1 MNIAV
6 IPARGGSKRI
16 PRKNIKE
23 FNGKPAISYAI
34 KAALESQVFSEV
46 IVSTDDE
53 EIAEY
58 SRSQGAKIPWLRS
71 EQLSNDFATTLQVMQ
86 DAVLNLE
93 SDNLDNVCCIYPVTP
108 LLRPKYIS
116 EGLRVLNNGNWTY
129 VFSAIKNDSNPQRFF
144 TLNSSNSV
152 SMLFPEFELTRT
164 QDLQQT
170 FYDAGQF
177 YWGKKSAWL
186 DKRPI
191 FDSLS
196 TIIEMSKE
204 DAIDIDTFSHWKLAE
219 DLYSARSDSEV
230 VFGIGGDE

>member
-71 EQLSNDFATTLQVMQ
+71 EQLSNDFATTSQVMQ

-93 SDNLDNVCCIYPVTP
+93 SDNFDNVCCIYPVTP

-116 EGLRVLNNGNWTY
+116 EGLRVLNDGNWDY

-204 DAIDIDTFSHWKLAE
+204 DAVDIDTFSHWKLAE

>member
-34 KAALESQVFSEV
+34 KAAIESKVFSEV
-46 IVSTDDE
+46 IVSTDDK

-58 SRSQGAKIPWLRS
+58 SISQGANIPWLRS
-71 EQLSNDFATTLQVMQ
+71 EELSNDLATTLQVMQ
-86 DAVLNLE
+86 DAVLKLD

-116 EGLRVLNNGNWTY
+116 EGLRVLNSGDWNY

-152 SMLFPEFELTRT
+152 SMLLPEFELTRT
-164 QDLQQT
+164 QDLLQT

-186 DKRPI
+186 EKRPI

-204 DAIDIDTFSHWKLAE
+204 DAVDIDTFSHWKLAE
-219 DLYSARSDSEV
+219 DLYSARRGS
-230 VFGIGGDE
+230 

>member
-34 KAALESQVFSEV
+34 KAAFESQVFSEV

-71 EQLSNDFATTLQVMQ
+71 EELSNDFATTSQVMQ
-86 DAVLNLE
+86 DAVLKLDSEDLE
-93 SDNLDNVCCIYPVTP
+93 NVCCIYPVTP

-116 EGLRVLNNGNWTY
+116 EGLRVLKNLDWSY
-129 VFSAIKNDSNPQRFF
+129 VFSAVKNDSNPQRFF

-152 SMLFPEFELTRT
+152 SMLLPEFALTRT

-196 TIIEMSKE
+196 TIVEMSRE

-219 DLYSARSDSEV
+219 DLYSARIGSEV

>member
-71 EQLSNDFATTLQVMQ
+71 EQLSNDFATTSQVMQ

-116 EGLRVLNNGNWTY
+116 EGLRVLNDGNWDY
-129 VFSAIKNDSNPQRFF
+129 VFSAIKSDSNPQRFF

>member
-16 PRKNIKE
+16 PRKNLKE
-23 FNGKPAISYAI
+23 FNGKPVIFYSI
-34 KAALESQVFSEV
+34 KAEFERKVFSEV

-71 EQLSNDFATTLQVMQ
+71 KELSNDFATTSQVMQ
-86 DAVLNLE
+86 DAVMKLDSENLE
-93 SDNLDNVCCIYPVTP
+93 NVCCIYPVTA

-116 EGLRVLNNGNWTY
+116 EGLSVLNNGDWNY
-129 VFSAIKNDSNPQRFF
+129 VFSAVKNDSNPQRFF
-144 TLNSSNSV
+144 TLNPTNSV
-152 SMLFPEFELTRT
+152 SMLLPDFELTRT
-164 QDLQQT
+164 QDLEQT
-170 FYDAGQF
+170 FHDAGQF

-191 FDSLS
+191 LDSPS
-196 TIIEMSKE
+196 TIIELSKDE
-204 DAIDIDTFSHWKLAE
+204 AIDIDTFSHWKLAE
-219 DLYSARSDSEV
+219 DLYSSRSGLEES
-230 VFGIGGDE
+230 FRIGDNK

>member
-34 KAALESQVFSEV
+34 KAAFESQVFSEV

-71 EQLSNDFATTLQVMQ
+71 EELSNDFATTSQVMQ
-86 DAVLNLE
+86 DAVLKLDSEDLE
-93 SDNLDNVCCIYPVTP
+93 NVCCIYPVTP

-116 EGLRVLNNGNWTY
+116 EGLRVLKNLDWSY
-129 VFSAIKNDSNPQRFF
+129 VFSAVKNDSNPQRFF

-152 SMLFPEFELTRT
+152 SMLLPEFALTRT

-177 YWGKKSAWL
+177 YWGKKSAWVSEE
-186 DKRPI
+186 PI
-191 FDSLS
+191 FSNRS
-196 TIIEMSKE
+196 TIIQIPG
-204 DAIDIDTFSHWKLAE
+204 DFAVDIDTIEDWELALE
-219 DLYSARSDSEV
+219 RYRIQKD
-230 VFGIGGDE
+230 FK

>member
-71 EQLSNDFATTLQVMQ
+71 EQLSNDFATTSQVMQ
-86 DAVLNLE
+86 DAVQNLE
-93 SDNLDNVCCIYPVTP
+93 SDNFDNVCCIYPVTP

-116 EGLRVLNNGNWTY
+116 EGLRVLNDGNWDY

-170 FYDAGQF
+170 FCDAGQF

-204 DAIDIDTFSHWKLAE
+204 DAVDIDTFSHWKLAE
-219 DLYSARSDSEV
+219 YLYSARSDSEV